1 MATLFRLSL
10 RQLAGRWRLL
20 IILILAAMPVAIAF
34 TMTRVGEVNG
44 DAGAEELGHMLD
56 GMVVAAI
63 LPIVTMA
70 LATAAFGNELDDRT
84 LSYLVLKPIAR
95 WRIVLPKLLAVIVIA
110 APLLVASGVLAAFLG
125 PEGTARG
132 AAAVGV
138 ALFAGVLAYGAI
150 FTWLGLLT
158 SRGLG
163 FALVYV
169 FLWEGLI
176 STFLP
181 GVRYLSV
188 RGYTLALIHGIDDRV
203 LGASGRGTIE
213 FPAAIA
219 GAAAVTV
226 VFVWLAIRRLRRMDV
241 P

>member
-1 MATLFRLSL
+1 MGTLFRLSL
-10 RQLAGRWRLL
+10 RQLAGRWRL
-20 IILILAAMPVAIAF
+20 IVIVILAAMPVAIAL
-34 TMTRVGEVNG
+34 TMARVDETHGE
-44 DAGAEELGHMLD
+44 ALGHMLD

-70 LATAAFGNELDDRT
+70 VATAAFGNELDDRT
-84 LSYLVLKPIAR
+84 LSYLVLKPVAR
-95 WRIVLPKLLAVIVIA
+95 WRIVLPKLLAVIAIG
-110 APLLVASGVLAAFLG
+110 APLLVVSGVLAALLG
-125 PEGTARG
+125 PGGTARA

-169 FLWEGLI
+169 FLWEGLV
-176 STFLP
+176 STFMP
-181 GVRYLSV
+181 GIRYLSV
-188 RGYTLALIHGIDDRV
+188 RGYTLALIHGIDDGV
-203 LGASGRGTIE
+203 LGGSGAGAIE

-226 VFVWLAIRRLRRMDV
+226 VFTWLTIRRLRRMDV

>member
-1 MATLFRLSL
+1 METLFRLSL

-20 IILILAAMPVAIAF
+20 VIVILAALPVAIAV
-34 TMTRVGEVNG
+34 TIGRV
-44 DAGAEELGHMLD
+44 AEADTHELGGMLD
-56 GMVVAAI
+56 GMLVAAI
-63 LPIVTMA
+63 LPITTMA

-95 WRIVLPKLLAVIVIA
+95 WRILLPKLLAVIVIA
-110 APLLVASGVLAAFLG
+110 APLLVASGVLATLLG
-125 PEGTARG
+125 PGGTAR
-132 AAAVGV
+132 AAVAVGA

-169 FLWEGLI
+169 FIWEGLV
-176 STFLP
+176 SSFMP

-188 RGYTLALIHGIDDRV
+188 RGYTLAIIQGIDDSV
-203 LGASGRGTIE
+203 LGTRGTGVIE

-226 VFVWLAIRRLRRMDV
+226 VFAWLAVR